1 MKKTSLLAVAA
12 AFGVAACIGAGLFFP
27 GQQVQAAAQKAASV
41 GINATNFPDASFRA
55 YVKQFDTDGNGALSE
70 EERANVDKIEF
81 RDTSAANIK
90 GIEFFP
96 NLERLWCDCNQL
108 TSLNI
113 SQNTKL
119 VDLSC
124 AANKLTS
131 LNVSSNILLKELLC
145 SGNSLTSL
153 DVSKNTALT
162 ALRCDDNK
170 LSSLDLSKNT
180 NLETITCSFNS
191 LTSLNVKNQK
201 NLDYLACHANK
212 LTSLDLSA
220 NVNLTGLHCHTN
232 QLTKLN
238 IKNNH
243 MLELMTCYSNQ
254 LTSLDL
260 SGAFN
265 LVDLEAQDNPLPYL
279 DITACPKLL
288 RVAHENQPGVN
299 GSGVF
304 FTKEYGNCYYRLG
317 VPFDCTLQWAPDTVT
332 ELKAMSYGTG
342 RTKLVWKAINNADGY
357 MIYAKKNGKY
367 AYVGMT
373 TKTSYVDTKALS
385 DTYNYYWV
393 FPYVKDSAGSMYP
406 GDASNYVYAKGVF
419 SAVNSAK
426 ATSVKG
432 GVKLTWNSVTGAE
445 GYLVYGIVDGK
456 PYKFIGM
463 TTKGTTFTD
472 TTASS
477 SAYNY
482 YWVYPYYKDANGKM
496 IVGPAG
502 KYTYGRALK

>member
-108 TSLNI
+108 TSLNV
-113 SQNTKL
+113 SKNTKL
-119 VDLSC
+119 IDLSC
-124 AANKLTS
+124 ALNKLTS
-131 LNVSSNILLKELLC
+131 LNLSNNTLLEDLYC
-145 SGNSLTSL
+145 AGNSLTSL
-153 DVSKNTALT
+153 DLSKNTALKYVF
-162 ALRCDDNK
+162 CSENK
-170 LSSLDLSKNT
+170 FTSLDFSKNI
-180 NLETITCSFNS
+180 NLETITCDCNS
-191 LTSLNVKNQK
+191 LTSLNVKNLK
-201 NLDYLACHANK
+201 KLDNLACHMNK
-212 LTSLDLSA
+212 LTSLDLST
-220 NVNLTGLHCHTN
+220 NVNLTMLHCHTN

-243 MLELMTCYSNQ
+243 KLEILSCYTNQ

-260 SGAFN
+260 SGCPQ
-265 LVDLEAQDNPLPYL
+265 LEHLDAGENPLTYL
-279 DITACPKLL
+279 DITPCPKLL
-288 RVAHENQPGVN
+288 RIAHTSQPGFFAF
-299 GSGVF
+299 GVIF
-304 FTKEYGNCYYRLG
+304 EDQFDNSFCSLSI
-317 VPFDCTLQWAPDTVT
+317 PFECTLQWAPKAVT

-342 RTKLVWKAINNADGY
+342 RTKLVWKASNNADGY

-373 TKTSYVDTKALS
+373 TKTSYIDTKALS

-432 GVKLTWNSVTGAE
+432 GVKLTWNAVTGAE